1 MTIPTVNRSDMW
13 TRFPAAT
20 FFSDPTVGLSYFSH
34 FHSFIP
40 STTQGQGEF
49 NTAIVNTGTAQII
62 SGDDGLLQ
70 LNAGSTTAGNGITLL
85 QPADVINLTLNNV
98 RRRFL
103 IEARLGFSVSANLQF
118 FFGLST
124 RDTTLISGGA
134 NTSDD
139 HFGYEMS
146 AASQTSNPGQLQF
159 VSEKANVRTTKANIA
174 PASSSWMLLGIEY
187 DANGY
192 LVPWVNGV
200 RKDSHIITTNIPDN
214 QNMSLHIV
222 CQSNGISNATVR
234 FDWLQWALFE

>member
-1 MTIPTVNRSDMW
+1 MW

-40 STTQGQGEF
+40 STTEGQGEF
-49 NTAIVNTGTAQII
+49 NTAIFNTGTAALTPAN
-62 SGDDGLLQ
+62 DGQLQ
-70 LNAGSTTAGNGITLL
+70 LNAGSATAGNGITLL
-85 QPADVINLTLNNV
+85 QPADVITLKFNNV

-103 IEARLGFSVSANLQF
+103 IEARLSFLITNNLQF

-134 NTSDD
+134 NTSNN

-159 VSEKANVRTTKANIA
+159 VSEKVNVRTTKANIRDA
-174 PASSSWMLLGIEY
+174 TLNAFMLLGIEY
-187 DANGY
+187 DSNGY
-192 LVPWVNGV
+192 LVPWVDGV
-200 RKDSHIITTNIPDN
+200 RKDSHIITTNIPDDV
-214 QNMSLHIV
+214 SLGLHIV
-222 CQSNGISNATVR
+222 CQANGAGSPQVR
-234 FDWLQWALFE
+234 LDWLQWALFE